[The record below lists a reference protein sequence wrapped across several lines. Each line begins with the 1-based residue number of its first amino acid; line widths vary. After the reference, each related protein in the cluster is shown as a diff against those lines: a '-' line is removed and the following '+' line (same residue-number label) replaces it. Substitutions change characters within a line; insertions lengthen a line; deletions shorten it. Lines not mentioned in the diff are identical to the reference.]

1 MPSPPA
7 APVTTSGTASGT
19 LELHWDPA
27 AERLVALAR
36 NAHRNVDRRDDVDY
50 WYRLGQRNAYAHAA
64 GILIGRGV
72 DSTAFAIS
80 ERLTAALEAGVT
92 DLGPLRSTAL
102 GEPTSGSPSQSPTWL
117 GPVAF
122 RAQYGSDG
130 VHRSTHLGIDH
141 DYGMRWGAAGDQRI
155 SLRHPPG
162 ADSGLLYAYDPT
174 WDEYA
179 VLSGAAS
186 VQAVEAA
193 FTQAVATDPHMAV
206 TDFAALVAALDTA
219 IEAART
225 LQTVTWPEPERQG
238 LEL

>member
-1 MPSPPA
+1 
-7 APVTTSGTASGT
+7 
-19 LELHWDPA
+19 LHWDPA

-36 NAHRNVDRRDDVDY
+36 NAHRNVDHQDLRDDITTDDVDY

-80 ERLTAALEAGVT
+80 ERLTAALEEGVT
-92 DLGPLRSTAL
+92 DLTRLRTTTL
-102 GEPTSGSPSQSPTWL
+102 GAPTPGSLHQSPTWL

-130 VHRSTHLGIDH
+130 VHRGIDH
-141 DYGMRWGAAGDQRI
+141 DCGMRWGAAGDQRI

-179 VLSGAAS
+179 VLSRAAS
-186 VQAVEAA
+186 VQAVQAA
-193 FTQAVATDPHMAV
+193 ITQAVATDPHMAV
-206 TDFAALVAALDTA
+206 TDFAALVSVLDV
-219 IEAART
+219 ART
-225 LQTVTWPEPERQG
+225 LQTVTSVEPERQG

>member
-1 MPSPPA
+1 MAPA
-7 APVTTSGTASGT
+7 AAIPSGAQA
-19 LELHWDPA
+19 LHWDPA

-36 NAHRNVDRRDDVDY
+36 NAHRNVARRDDVDY

-72 DSTAFAIS
+72 DSAAFAIS

-92 DLGPLRSTAL
+92 DLGPLLSTAL
-102 GEPTSGSPSQSPTWL
+102 GGPTPGSLSQSPTWL

-122 RAQYGSDG
+122 RAQYGSD
-130 VHRSTHLGIDH
+130 HRIHLGIDH
-141 DYGMRWGAAGDQRI
+141 EYGMRWGAAGDQRI

-179 VLSGAAS
+179 VLSRTAS
-186 VQAVEAA
+186 VQAVQAA

-206 TDFAALVAALDTA
+206 TDFAALVAALYVA
-219 IEAART
+219 MT
-225 LQTVTWPEPERQG
+225 LQTVTCPEPERQG

>member
-1 MPSPPA
+1 MAPLPA
-7 APVTTSGTASGT
+7 APGTHAT
-19 LELHWDPA
+19 HELNWDPA
-27 AERLVALAR
+27 AERLLALAR
-36 NAHRNVDRRDDVDY
+36 NAHRNVDHRDDVDY

-80 ERLTAALEAGVT
+80 ERLTAALEEGVT
-92 DLGPLRSTAL
+92 DLTRLRTTAL
-102 GEPTSGSPSQSPTWL
+102 GAPTPGSLHQSPTWL

-130 VHRSTHLGIDH
+130 VHRSTHLGNDH

-219 IEAART
+219 FEAARN
-225 LQTVTWPEPERQG
+225 LQTVTCPEPERQG

>member
-1 MPSPPA
+1 MPS
-7 APVTTSGTASGT
+7 APGTHGT
-19 LELHWDPA
+19 HGTHELHWDPA

-36 NAHRNVDRRDDVDY
+36 NAHRNVDHQDLRDDITTDDVDY
-50 WYRLGQRNAYAHAA
+50 WYHLGQRNAYAHAA

-92 DLGPLRSTAL
+92 DLSQLRSTAL
-102 GEPTSGSPSQSPTWL
+102 GGPTPGSPSQSPTWL

-130 VHRSTHLGIDH
+130 VHRGIDH
-141 DYGMRWGAAGDQRI
+141 DCGMRWGAAGDQRI

-179 VLSGAAS
+179 MLAESADRAAATNVLA
-186 VQAVEAA
+186 AVEADA
-193 FTQAVATDPHMAV
+193 YFDNRHLDPRR
-206 TDFAALVAALDTA
+206 FAQVVNNAAEHPTPH
-219 IEAART
+219 EST
-225 LQTVTWPEPERQG
+225 MTEPRHRP
-238 LEL
+238 

>member
-1 MPSPPA
+1 MAPLPA
-7 APVTTSGTASGT
+7 ATNSHDTH
-19 LELHWDPA
+19 ELHWDPA
-27 AERLVALAR
+27 TDRLIALAR
-36 NAHRNVDRRDDVDY
+36 NAHRNVDHQNRSDDVDY
-50 WYRLGQRNAYAHAA
+50 WFRLGQRNAYAHAA
-64 GILIGRGV
+64 GILIGRGA
-72 DSTAFAIS
+72 DSAAFATS
-80 ERLTAALEAGVT
+80 ERLTAALEAGIT
-92 DLGPLRSTAL
+92 DLGPLRSTAI
-102 GEPTSGSPSQSPTWL
+102 GEPTPGSLSQSPTWL

-122 RAQYGSDG
+122 RAQYESD
-130 VHRSTHLGIDH
+130 HNTYLGIDH

-179 VLSGAAS
+179 VLSRAAS
-186 VQAVEAA
+186 VQALQAA

-219 IEAART
+219 MEAART
-225 LQTVTWPEPERQG
+225 LQTITSPEPERQG

>member
-1 MPSPPA
+1 MAPLPS
-7 APVTTSGTASGT
+7 APGTHGT
-19 LELHWDPA
+19 HELHWDPA

-36 NAHRNVDRRDDVDY
+36 NAHRNVDHQDLRDDITTDDVDY

-72 DSTAFAIS
+72 DSTAFAVS

-92 DLGPLRSTAL
+92 DLSPLRSHVL
-102 GEPTSGSPSQSPTWL
+102 GGLMVGRLRQSPTWL

-122 RAQYGSDG
+122 RAQYGSD
-130 VHRSTHLGIDH
+130 HNTYRGIDH

-162 ADSGLLYAYDPT
+162 AEHGLLYAYDPT

-179 VLSGAAS
+179 VLSRAVS
-186 VQAVEAA
+186 VQAVQAA
-193 FTQAVATDPHMAV
+193 FTQAVATDPHLAV
-206 TDFAALVAALDTA
+206 TDFAALVTALDVA
-219 IEAART
+219 NT
-225 LQTVTWPEPERQG
+225 LQAVAPHE
-238 LEL
+238 

>member
-1 MPSPPA
+1 MSCTGIRP
-7 APVTTSGTASGT
+7 
-19 LELHWDPA
+19 
-27 AERLVALAR
+27 
-36 NAHRNVDRRDDVDY
+36 RNVWSRWPATPTATSIADLSDDVDY

-102 GEPTSGSPSQSPTWL
+102 GGRRRAASASHRPGWDQSPS
-117 GPVAF
+117 GPSTGQTAF
-122 RAQYGSDG
+122 TE
-130 VHRSTHLGIDH
+130 HPPGIDH

-179 VLSGAAS
+179 VLSRAAS
-186 VQAVEAA
+186 VQAVQAA

-219 IEAART
+219 LEAART
-225 LQTVTWPEPERQG
+225 LQTVPEPERQG

>member
-1 MPSPPA
+1 MAPPPA
-7 APVTTSGTASGT
+7 APVTTSGTAPGT
-19 LELHWDPA
+19 HELHWDPA

-80 ERLTAALEAGVT
+80 ERLTAALERGVT

-102 GEPTSGSPSQSPTWL
+102 GAPTPGSLHQSRIWL

-130 VHRSTHLGIDH
+130 VHRGIDH
-141 DYGMRWGAAGDQRI
+141 DCGMRWGAAGDQRI

-179 VLSGAAS
+179 VLSRAAS
-186 VQAVEAA
+186 VQAVQSA

-206 TDFAALVAALDTA
+206 TDFAALVSVLDV
-219 IEAART
+219 ART
-225 LQTVTWPEPERQG
+225 LQTVTSVEPELQG